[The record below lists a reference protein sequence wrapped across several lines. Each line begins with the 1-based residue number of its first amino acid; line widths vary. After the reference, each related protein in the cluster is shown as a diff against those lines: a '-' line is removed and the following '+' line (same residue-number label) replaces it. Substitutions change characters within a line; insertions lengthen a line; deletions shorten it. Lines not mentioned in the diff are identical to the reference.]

1 MYKLYH
7 EILFDEIKTILAR
20 ILFTFG
26 RVRYVG
32 VQRLA
37 VLIVRVAAV
46 VHAQRT
52 QAQIMIYRQ
61 KQTHVKTRA
70 HQIVYSRSPQDI

>member
-1 MYKLYH
+1 MRNDGSRCH
-7 EILFDEIKTILAR
+7 NIINIAR
-20 ILFTFG
+20 MLFTFG

-37 VLIVRVAAV
+37 VLIVRIAAV

-52 QAQIMIYRQ
+52 QAQVMIYRQ
-61 KQTHVKTRA
+61 KQTHV
-70 HQIVYSRSPQDI
+70 

>member
-1 MYKLYH
+1 MVHIALDN
-7 EILFDEIKTILAR
+7 ITITR
-20 ILFTFG
+20 LFTFG

-37 VLIVRVAAV
+37 VLIVRVTAV

-61 KQTHVKTRA
+61 KQMHV
-70 HQIVYSRSPQDI
+70 